1 MYNCLMKK
9 VLSTFSNEIEINK
22 SRFIAFLMPITDTT
36 NISDII
42 SSFRLRFRDATHVC
56 YALVCNTSS
65 RSSDDGEPKGT
76 AGRPILE
83 VLMKNNI
90 TDTLCIVIRYFG
102 GIKLGAGGVL
112 RAYTQAAAKVIEVA
126 RFSYE
131 RMVINYTLD
140 VPYESQNLIES
151 KSNILMNLNRSYN
164 TEDVSLIYSFSIDKD
179 NEKDIE
185 SILSKSNKIKLIS
198 KEEKVDFV

>member
-1 MYNCLMKK
+1 MKK

-22 SRFIAFLMPITDTT
+22 SRFIAFLIPITDTT

-90 TDTLCIVIRYFG
+90 IDTLCIVIRYFG

-140 VPYESQNLIES
+140 VPYESQSLIES

-164 TEDVSLIYSFSIDKD
+164 AEDVSLIYSFSIDKD